1 MSNRCSRSP
10 ASAQR
15 DNWTDR
21 GRARVSCQP
30 GRWLPGLGPA
40 GRKQDTRTAP
50 PGLGSGTEP
59 VPVFFTKAT
68 HARSLCTTPHHTCVH
83 TAQGTLPITDRPGE
97 DRLCNRHTRRQLPQ
111 SASLLCSRSFQL
123 PGPQAGAAASC
134 AHPVTSG
141 ADRRL
146 MGGSR
151 AHGSMVIAFLGPGK
165 QSKPT
170 AVGKRVDWV
179 LGQRS
184 QDPGSSSGLCDLER
198 GAGAWALG

>member
-1 MSNRCSRSP
+1 MSNRRSRSP

-21 GRARVSCQP
+21 GPARVSCQP
-30 GRWLPGLGPA
+30 GRWLPGLGLA
-40 GRKQDTRTAP
+40 GRTQDTHTAP
-50 PGLGSGTEP
+50 PELGSGTEP
-59 VPVFFTKAT
+59 VPVFFTIGT
-68 HARSLCTTPHHTCVH
+68 HARSLCTTLHLCEHGPGGHCPSLTGQVRTDCA
-83 TAQGTLPITDRPGE
+83 TDTQG
-97 DRLCNRHTRRQLPQ
+97 HSFQK
-111 SASLLCSRSFQL
+111 SASLLCSRSFRL
-123 PGPQAGAAASC
+123 PGPQDGAAASC

-170 AVGKRVDWV
+170 AVGKRVDRA

-184 QDPGSSSGLCDLER
+184 QNPGSSSGLCDLER